1 MIRLKHV
8 SRVYPANADVGS
20 GADGARAGVIRAL
33 DDFSLNV
40 EPGEW
45 IAIMGPSGSGKST
58 LVNLIGCLDRPSSGE
73 IWLDGENV
81 ANLSSAELN
90 RVRAEKIGFV
100 FQQFHLIPYLTAV
113 ENVMLAQYFHSM
125 TDEQEALEALQ
136 RVGLKERAQHLPSQ
150 LSGGEQQRVCIAR
163 ALINDPKIV
172 LADEPTGNLDAVNE
186 EIVLRLLRELHS
198 QGRTIVMV
206 THDPVVARL
215 ADRRIEL
222 HHGKISTQV
231 VFSMADEEQF
241 DEVLEELWA
250 LREQGEIA
258 EVGRMEVHGALPVSI
273 AVEKMVEI
281 GLVSTT
287 PHPPLAHDHRPF
299 VNPCHDALKPNGV
312 SLGDG
317 SMIVEF
323 TPRGELRAA
332 DIIRRHR
339 LAERLFTDS
348 LAMDSET
355 EIEQQACKFEHI
367 LSPEATDKICTFL
380 GHPRTC
386 PHGAPI
392 PEGACC
398 ARVAGTS
405 TASET
410 ARLNVS

>member
-1 MIRLKHV
+1 MIKLKNV
-8 SRVYPANADVGS
+8 SRLYPA
-20 GADGARAGVIRAL
+20 RAEAPGGMIRAL
-33 DDFSLNV
+33 DDFSLTV
-40 EPGEW
+40 DPGDW
-45 IAIMGPSGSGKST
+45 VSIMGPSGSGKST

-73 IWLDGENV
+73 IWLDGESV
-81 ANLSSAELN
+81 ANISAVDLN

-125 TDEQEALEALQ
+125 TDEQEALDALD
-136 RVGLKERAQHLPSQ
+136 RVGLKDRAHHVPAQ

-172 LADEPTGNLDAVNE
+172 LADEPTGNLDAQNE
-186 EIVLRLLRELHS
+186 EIVLQLLREFHR

-222 HHGKISTQV
+222 HHGKIAAQE
-231 VFSMADEEQF
+231 VFAMADEEQF
-241 DEVLEELWA
+241 DEILEELWVM
-250 LREQGEIA
+250 EEHGERA
-258 EVGRMEVHGALPVSI
+258 ELARMDTHGALPVNI
-273 AVEKMVEI
+273 AVEKMVEL
-281 GLVSTT
+281 GLLTTT
-287 PHPPLAHDHRPF
+287 PHPPETHDHKPF
-299 VNPCHDALKPNGV
+299 VNPCHDAMRPESMFV
-312 SLGDG
+312 RDG
-317 SMIVEF
+317 SAVVNL
-323 TPRGELRAA
+323 TPRGRNTAGS
-332 DIIRRHR
+332 IIRRHR

-367 LSPEATDKICTFL
+367 LSPGATDKICAFL

-392 PEGACC
+392 PPGPCC
-398 ARVAGTS
+398 QSQIRVDETVSSERSEVKAG
-405 TASET
+405 
-410 ARLNVS
+410 R